1 MDRTFYPK
9 EISQNKYCISLGKNE
24 NGRLN
29 SYCYTSINLLDYL
42 QNKYPPDNP
51 VVFHSRAEISP
62 LLPAACITGECGP
75 PLASF
80 TCYP

>member
-1 MDRTFYPK
+1 MVLFNYFLTGFKKYKTLKMYVICFFKSLCMD
-9 EISQNKYCISLGKNE
+9 NKFIPSA
-24 NGRLN
+24 
-29 SYCYTSINLLDYL
+29 
-42 QNKYPPDNP
+42 NKYPPDNP